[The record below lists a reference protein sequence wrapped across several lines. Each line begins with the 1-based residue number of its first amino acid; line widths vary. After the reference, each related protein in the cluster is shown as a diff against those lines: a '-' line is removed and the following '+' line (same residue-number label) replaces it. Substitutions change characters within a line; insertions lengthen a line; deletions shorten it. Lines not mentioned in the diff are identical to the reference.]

1 MNRSMNAK
9 IFCLL
14 AVFVL
19 CLLGGISCAETRVK
33 WDYEYEIQEDGTALI
48 VKYRGNKEEVEI
60 PEDVDGYPVTAI
72 GDAAFKLKRK
82 VRYVSIPN
90 GVVSIGST
98 AFSSCDGIEEIK
110 LPKTLKSIGTKAFS
124 NCKGL
129 KSIVLPEGLESMG
142 SNPFALCDNLTDI
155 SFTGPNQFYEVRD
168 GALIQQ
174 EEHRLVSWLHMAKA
188 DGSYAVPNDIRIIGY
203 DAFYICRDLTAVS
216 LPEGLEVIEESAF
229 AGCSELGEITLP
241 ETLVLLKNRAFGD
254 CSKLVTVKIPDTLT
268 DLAGNPFTGCTSL
281 MMVAISD
288 THPTLEMREGS
299 CSQQRRSP
307 RSRSGHPAGSLPP
320 AGRPGRRRACSAPS
334 RLPER

>member
-1 MNRSMNAK
+1 M
-9 IFCLL
+9 
-14 AVFVL
+14 
-19 CLLGGISCAETRVK
+19 
-33 WDYEYEIQEDGTALI
+33 
-48 VKYRGNKEEVEI
+48 
-60 PEDVDGYPVTAI
+60 
-72 GDAAFKLKRK
+72 K
-82 VRYVSIPN
+82 VRGAGTPGRGLRSWICLRAT
-90 GVVSIGST
+90 ST

-216 LPEGLEVIEESAF
+216 LPDVSRHR
-229 AGCSELGEITLP
+229 P
-241 ETLVLLKNRAFGD
+241 
-254 CSKLVTVKIPDTLT
+254 
-268 DLAGNPFTGCTSL
+268 
-281 MMVAISD
+281 
-288 THPTLEMREGS
+288 THG
-299 CSQQRRSP
+299 
-307 RSRSGHPAGSLPP
+307 
-320 AGRPGRRRACSAPS
+320 
-334 RLPER
+334 